1 MADQTAVVEVLVKP
15 SPIAAW
21 FHHLLTQPFIEVD
34 GRKYAAK
41 WGTSRVSVTPGTHRI
56 SVYFRYRGQKRARL
70 AEASKEFS
78 MAEACMH
85 VTARLGPR
93 NGSTFRFE
101 EPAARRQ

>member
-21 FHHLLTQPFIEVD
+21 FHYLMTHPVIEVD
-34 GRKYAAK
+34 GQKYAVK
-41 WGTSRVSVTPGTHRI
+41 WGTSRVPVTPGTHCI
-56 SVYFRYRGQKRARL
+56 SVYFRYRGQKSARL

-78 MAEACMH
+78 IAEACMH

-101 EPAARRQ
+101 EPVARRQ